1 MPKLLRKLDWTVQKY
16 TGKSLPPEFSNLTFG
31 SWMGGDRD
39 GAFPP
44 APDSLHFLHSARA
57 HDVMP
62 SHA

>member
-1 MPKLLRKLDWTVQKY
+1 VPKLLRRLDWTVQKY

-44 APDSLHFLHSARA
+44 PAQLSAFLAFHARA
-57 HDVMP
+57 
-62 SHA
+62 